1 MSNLVDLIIKKR
13 DGLALSA
20 AEIQAFITAVTE
32 DTIADYQTSAM
43 LMAMFLQGLT
53 EEETVSLTQAMT
65 HSGTVMDLSSIPG
78 KKADKHSTGGVAD
91 TTTLILAP
99 LVASCGVPVFKMS
112 GRGLG
117 FSGGTLDKLESIP
130 GFSTSL
136 SPEQAISLCK
146 ESGLVVMGQT
156 KDLTPADQKLYAL
169 RDVTG
174 TVDSIP
180 LIVSSIMSKKIAA
193 GADAIVLDVKCG
205 SGAFM
210 KDLPSAQTLARQMV
224 QIGRS
229 LGRRVS
235 AVISSMAQP
244 LGLLIGNAL
253 EVEEAISVLKGE
265 TEGDLLDVSLELG
278 SRMLLLTDAVSSV
291 EEGKRLLRRQIETGA
306 GLAQLERLIA
316 QQGGDISI
324 LHHPDRLPKAQSS
337 LAVKAPKSGYLCAM
351 DTASIG
357 HTSVLLGAGRV
368 KKTDAIDYAAG
379 IRMAVRLG
387 DFVEEGQLLG
397 TLYARNDGLCAQGA
411 ALFTNAF
418 TFSEEK
424 PTQPPLILDIIEEGT
439 K

>member
-1 MSNLVDLIIKKR
+1 MPHLVDLIIKKR
-13 DGLALSA
+13 DGHELSEK
-20 AEIQAFITAVTE
+20 EIEQFVTAVTS
-32 DTIADYQTSAM
+32 DTICDYQTSAM
-43 LMAMFLQGLT
+43 LMAMFCRGLN
-53 EEETVSLTQAMT
+53 EAETAALTHAMT
-65 HSGTVMDLSSIPG
+65 HSGRVMDLSSIPG

-130 GFSTSL
+130 GFSTAL
-136 SPEQAISLCK
+136 SPETAIALCK
-146 ESGLVVMGQT
+146 KSGIVVMGQT

-193 GADAIVLDVKCG
+193 GADTIVLDVKCG

-210 KDLPSAQTLARQMV
+210 KDLPSAQNLARQMV
-224 QIGRS
+224 TIGR
-229 LGRRVS
+229 LLNRQVT

-265 TEGDLLDVSLELG
+265 TKGDLLTVSLELG
-278 SRMLLLTDAVSSV
+278 SRMLLLSGAVSSV
-291 EEGKRLLRRQIETGA
+291 EEGKNKLLRQIETGR
-306 GLAQLERLIA
+306 GLEKLETLIT
-316 QQGGDISI
+316 QQGGNPAVLSNPS
-324 LHHPDRLPKAQSS
+324 LLPASPCAY
-337 LAVKAPKSGYLCAM
+337 AVKATQSGYIAAM
-351 DTASIG
+351 DTATIG
-357 HTSVLLGAGRV
+357 RASVALGAGRET
-368 KKTDAIDYAAG
+368 KTDAIDYGAG

-387 DFVEEGQLLG
+387 DSVKEGDTLG
-397 TLYARNDGLCAQGA
+397 VLYGRNEGICAQGA
-411 ALFTNAF
+411 ALFSSAF
-418 TFSEEK
+418 TYSEEK
-424 PTQPPLILDIIEEGT
+424 PAPSPLILDIL
-439 K
+439 

>member
-1 MSNLVDLIIKKR
+1 MPGGKHMLGMGKNRVF
-13 DGLALSA
+13 G
-20 AEIQAFITAVTE
+20 TAKVGDRGQIVIPQE
-32 DTIADYQTSAM
+32 ARRFFGISPGDT
-43 LMAMFLQGLT
+43 L
-53 EEETVSLTQAMT
+53 
-65 HSGTVMDLSSIPG
+65 
-78 KKADKHSTGGVAD
+78 
-91 TTTLILAP
+91 LIL
-99 LVASCGVPVFKMS
+99 GNEK
-112 GRGLG
+112 
-117 FSGGTLDKLESIP
+117 
-130 GFSTSL
+130 
-136 SPEQAISLCK
+136 
-146 ESGLVVMGQT
+146 SGLVVMGQT

-210 KDLPSAQTLARQMV
+210 KDLPSAQSLARQMV

-235 AVISSMAQP
+235 AVLSSMAQP

-253 EVEEAISVLKGE
+253 EVKEAIAVLKGE
-265 TEGDLLDVSLELG
+265 TGGDLLEVSLELG

-291 EEGKRLLRRQIETGA
+291 EEGKTLLRRQIETGA
-306 GLAQLERLIA
+306 GLDQLERLIT
-316 QQGGDISI
+316 QQGGDAAV
-324 LHHPDRLPKAQSS
+324 LKDPDRLPNAAAS
-337 LAVKAPKSGYLCAM
+337 LEVRAAKSGYLCAM

-368 KKTDAIDYAAG
+368 KKTDAIDPAAG
-379 IRMAVRLG
+379 IAMAVRLG
-387 DFVEEGQLLG
+387 DFVQEGQLLG

-411 ALFTNAF
+411 ALFASAF

-424 PTQPPLILDIIEEGT
+424 PTLPPLILDIIEEET